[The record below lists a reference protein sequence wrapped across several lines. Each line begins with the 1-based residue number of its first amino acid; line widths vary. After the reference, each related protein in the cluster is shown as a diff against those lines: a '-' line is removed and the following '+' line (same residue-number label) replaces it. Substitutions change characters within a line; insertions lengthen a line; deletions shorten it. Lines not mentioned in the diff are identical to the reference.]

1 MNGLVSA
8 IERFVFG
15 KRPLVLA
22 LFAVITVALGYA
34 TTLLK
39 VDAGFE
45 KLVPLKH
52 EYMQTY
58 VQHREFGGANRV
70 LVALE
75 AKGGDVFTADF
86 FKVLKAVTDEMYFI
100 PGVDRPTVTSLFTP
114 NVRFIEIVEDGFAG
128 GNVVPADFRPTPEGL
143 ARVRDNALKGGHVG
157 RLVAKDFSA
166 VLVTAS
172 LLERDPNTGARLDT
186 LKVSQLL
193 EEKIR
198 SLGTDQVQVR
208 IIGFAKATGDI
219 ADGAKGVVLFF
230 AIALAIS
237 AVMVYFFAHSMKLA
251 LLPLACSV
259 VAVIWQMGLLTV
271 MGFGLDPM
279 SILVPFL
286 VFAIGVSHGV
296 QMINAVGAEVF
307 DGKSQI
313 DAARTAFRK
322 LLVPGGVALLS
333 DTVGFLTILFIEI
346 RIIQELAIAASLGVG
361 VVILTNLFLLPVLL
375 SYVKLPS
382 DYSDRVHRAAA
393 FKEPLWRLMARAA
406 DRRVAAVL
414 LLCGVGLA
422 GYGYVEGQNMKIG
435 DLDAGV
441 PELWPDSRYN
451 QDTAFIVSKFDLG
464 VDVISVIVETKTE
477 GCIDP
482 AVMEVVDRF
491 AWTMRNVQGVQT
503 TISLPQIA
511 KVVNA
516 GFNEGSLKWR
526 VLPQESQLLVQ
537 AVAPVDTATGLLNA
551 KCSVMPVMIF
561 TADHKAETIR
571 RVTDAVKAFAAA
583 NPDAPA
589 KFRLA
594 TGNVGV
600 MAATNEAVEAAQTD
614 MLIWVYAAVVLMCL
628 LTFRSLRST
637 ICICLPLA
645 VVTVLGNAVMSLL
658 GIGLKVST
666 LPVAALG
673 VGIGVDYG
681 IYIFSRMQG
690 YLEAGQPIGE
700 AYLQTLRETGNAVL
714 FTGLT
719 LAVGVATWVFSDLK
733 FQADMGLML
742 GFMFVVNMLAA
753 VLLTPALAAWMWP
766 PRPKAAAERPLA
778 KAA

>member
-271 MGFGLDPM
+271 MGF
-279 SILVPFL
+279 
-286 VFAIGVSHGV
+286 
-296 QMINAVGAEVF
+296 
-307 DGKSQI
+307 
-313 DAARTAFRK
+313 
-322 LLVPGGVALLS
+322 
-333 DTVGFLTILFIEI
+333 
-346 RIIQELAIAASLGVG
+346 
-361 VVILTNLFLLPVLL
+361 
-375 SYVKLPS
+375 
-382 DYSDRVHRAAA
+382 
-393 FKEPLWRLMARAA
+393 
-406 DRRVAAVL
+406 
-414 LLCGVGLA
+414 
-422 GYGYVEGQNMKIG
+422 
-435 DLDAGV
+435 
-441 PELWPDSRYN
+441 
-451 QDTAFIVSKFDLG
+451 
-464 VDVISVIVETKTE
+464 
-477 GCIDP
+477 
-482 AVMEVVDRF
+482 
-491 AWTMRNVQGVQT
+491 
-503 TISLPQIA
+503 
-511 KVVNA
+511 
-516 GFNEGSLKWR
+516 
-526 VLPQESQLLVQ
+526 
-537 AVAPVDTATGLLNA
+537 
-551 KCSVMPVMIF
+551 
-561 TADHKAETIR
+561 
-571 RVTDAVKAFAAA
+571 
-583 NPDAPA
+583 
-589 KFRLA
+589 
-594 TGNVGV
+594 
-600 MAATNEAVEAAQTD
+600 
-614 MLIWVYAAVVLMCL
+614 
-628 LTFRSLRST
+628 
-637 ICICLPLA
+637 
-645 VVTVLGNAVMSLL
+645 
-658 GIGLKVST
+658 
-666 LPVAALG
+666 
-673 VGIGVDYG
+673 
-681 IYIFSRMQG
+681 
-690 YLEAGQPIGE
+690 
-700 AYLQTLRETGNAVL
+700 
-714 FTGLT
+714 
-719 LAVGVATWVFSDLK
+719 
-733 FQADMGLML
+733 
-742 GFMFVVNMLAA
+742 
-753 VLLTPALAAWMWP
+753 
-766 PRPKAAAERPLA
+766 
-778 KAA
+778 